1 MVLLC
6 PDCNLY
12 VQILIDTK
20 SWGSFYKGNIM
31 TTKRLALTGLT
42 ILLAST
48 LVACSNGSTSSST
61 KAEKPKDVSTKTVK
75 KSKNSSTKIPTDD
88 KHEWFFKNDV
98 FYAGMETYK
107 LTKSEIRDGAEDGT
121 KVLVIYTDIT
131 NNSKKEQDPSNI
143 YMVVHAKQKTD
154 TSNVELNPGSVGLD
168 ENANDPLQ
176 EYEDNLHN
184 NLLPGK
190 TVTGVMVFTL
200 GKDNTNP
207 VTVEF
212 SNSDFNKI
220 GTKTYQVN

>member
-1 MVLLC
+1 MK
-6 PDCNLY
+6 
-12 VQILIDTK
+12 TK
-20 SWGSFYKGNIM
+20 S
-31 TTKRLALTGLT
+31 LALTGLT

-48 LVACSNGSTSSST
+48 LVACSGGNESSS
-61 KAEKPKDVSTKTVK
+61 KSSEKPKDVSTKTVK
-75 KSKNSSTKIPTDD
+75 KKAKSSNEIPTDD

-107 LTKSEIRDGAEDGT
+107 LTKSEIRDGIDGT

-131 NNSKKEQDPSNI
+131 NNSKKEQDPSNV

-154 TSNVELNPGSVGLD
+154 TSNVDLNVGVLASDD
-168 ENANDPLQ
+168 EGNSPLQ
-176 EYEDNLHN
+176 EYEDNLN
-184 NLLPGK
+184 NSLLPGK
-190 TVTGVMVFTL
+190 TVTGVLEFEI

-212 SNSDFNKI
+212 ENSDFDKI